1 MVEYRLWGT
10 SLVIQT
16 KWRTIRA
23 VPSLAGERAMDKAI
37 FWVWWNLET
46 FWFDC
51 EKSVEGG
58 PSRAMG
64 CDWWKSGGWNDI
76 NDTKRQ

>member
-1 MVEYRLWGT
+1 
-10 SLVIQT
+10 
-16 KWRTIRA
+16 
-23 VPSLAGERAMDKAI
+23 MDKAI